1 MIVIDGKETGLEIN
15 NFANLEELLVKA
27 VDDDYM
33 RNRMVTDVYVNEESF
48 SEIYPHQAEDI
59 PTGEIKSVEIVSVP
73 VPEMAVNIT
82 RELYKVVR
90 LMSEGGRS
98 VADLFRQA
106 DDAEALELYQDLL
119 DVTRDFLG
127 MIGVLRDEFSLRD
140 SAAFSSSVEELTSLF
155 SEMVEVTENEDWILL
170 ADLLEYEFL
179 PAVDK
184 WKKVIAHLRE
194 DIREAA
200 KAA

>member
-33 RNRMVTDVYVNEESF
+33 RNRMVTDVYVNKESF
-48 SEIYPHQAEDI
+48 SEVYPHQAEDI
-59 PTGEIKSVEIVSVP
+59 PTNEISSVEIVSVP

-127 MIGVLRDEFSLRD
+127 MLGVLRDEFSLRD
-140 SAAFSSSVEELTSLF
+140 STTFNENVEELTNLF

-184 WKKVIAHLRE
+184 WKKVIANLRE

>member
-15 NFANLEELLVKA
+15 NFGNLEELLVK
-27 VDDDYM
+27 VVEGDYLN
-33 RNRMVTDVYVNEESF
+33 NRMVTDVYVNQESF

-59 PTGEIKSVEIVSVP
+59 PAQEIRSVEIVSVP

-90 LMSEGGRS
+90 LMSEGGRT

-106 DDAEALELYQDLL
+106 DDSEALELYQDLL

-140 SAAFSSSVEELTSLF
+140 STTFNNNVEELTNLF

-184 WKKVIAHLRE
+184 WKKVIAQLRE